1 MRVAIILTLAVFLL
15 GINVCA
21 QTTTDLLHLSRE
33 QLQKKNYAGAEQ
45 YADSARRKL
54 ERIKRY
60 DSLVVVYRWLSRI
73 HILANRPDAA
83 DSDWTHA
90 RTALDSILQRRLKA
104 SKDEWKLLYL
114 EEKQQRTID
123 KRIHDE
129 ELEKFR
135 KETTTSWKNSVYVLI
150 GMMMLGII
158 FIGYLFMSRARL
170 KASLQAEEERVNQH
184 EDFRQ
189 KLHSVLSGDLTQSL
203 SSLENLSRS
212 LSTHIE
218 RIDPAEASALLKQF
232 QSTAN
237 STRVSIDGLIQWTGL
252 HGKFTPDGKE
262 ELRALSVVEEV
273 LQDFVAPREA
283 KRITTQV
290 FIPDNQW
297 ITGDSSA
304 LKSVLNCLIDN
315 AIKYNVEGGSITCFS
330 GEKDGLILI
339 GIRDTGSGI
348 AADQLERILQ
358 GSSFNSRGSLG
369 IGLLLARDLV
379 ERNGGRIYAESE
391 PGTGST
397 FYFTW
402 PGKKIE

>member
-1 MRVAIILTLAVFLL
+1 MRLATVLTLTVFLL

-21 QTTTDLLHLSRE
+21 QTTTGLLHLSKE
-33 QLQKKNYAGAEQ
+33 QLQKKNYTQAEM
-45 YADSARRKL
+45 YADSARLRLEHIRK
-54 ERIKRY
+54 Y

-73 HILANRPDAA
+73 HIQAGRPDAA

-123 KRIHDE
+123 QRIHDE
-129 ELEKFR
+129 ELDKFR
-135 KETTTSWKNSVYVLI
+135 KETTSNWKNSIYMLI
-150 GMMMLGII
+150 GIMMLGII

-170 KASLQAEEERVNQH
+170 KASLQEEQERVNQH
-184 EDFRQ
+184 EAFRQ

-212 LSTHIE
+212 LSSHIE
-218 RIDPAEASALLKQF
+218 RIQPEEASALLKQF
-232 QSTAN
+232 QHTAN
-237 STRVSIDGLIQWTGL
+237 STRASIDSLIQWTGL
-252 HGKFTPDGKE
+252 HGKFIPDGKE

-273 LQDFVAPREA
+273 LQDFVTLRET

-297 ITGDSSA
+297 ITADSSA

-315 AIKYNVEGGSITCFS
+315 AIKYNIEGGTITCFS

-348 AADQLERILQ
+348 AADQLDRILQ

>member
-1 MRVAIILTLAVFLL
+1 MRVTTVLTLAVLLL
-15 GINVCA
+15 GTNVCA
-21 QTTTDLLHLSRE
+21 QTTTGYLHLSRE
-33 QLQKKNYAGAEQ
+33 QFQKKNYAGAEM
-45 YADSARRKL
+45 YADSARLRL
-54 ERIKRY
+54 ERIRKY
-60 DSLVVVYRWLSRI
+60 DSLVVVYRWLFRI
-73 HILANRPDAA
+73 HIQANRPDAA

-90 RTALDSILQRRLKA
+90 RTALDSMLQRRLQA

-114 EEKQQRTID
+114 DEKQERSID
-123 KRIHDE
+123 KRIYRE
-129 ELEKFR
+129 EMDRLR
-135 KETTTSWKNSVYVLI
+135 NETAANWKNAVIVLT
-150 GMMMLGII
+150 GTMMLGMILI
-158 FIGYLFMSRARL
+158 VYLFMSRARY
-170 KASLQAEEERVNQH
+170 KADLLAERERVNQH
-184 EDFRQ
+184 EAFRQ
-189 KLHSVLSGDLTQSL
+189 KLHTVLSGDLTNSL

-212 LSTHIE
+212 LSSHLQQIQP
-218 RIDPAEASALLKQF
+218 DEAAGLLKQF
-232 QSTAN
+232 QHTAN
-237 STRVSIDGLIQWTGL
+237 STRLSIDSLIQWTGL
-252 HGKFTPDGKE
+252 HGRFTPDGRE
-262 ELRALSVVEEV
+262 ELSALKVVEEV
-273 LQDFVAPREA
+273 LQDHLPAREA

-297 ITGDSSA
+297 ITADSSA

-315 AIKYNVEGGSITCFS
+315 AIKYNIEGGTITCFS

-402 PGKKIE
+402 PGKKID